1 MAKNL
6 DDVLFQ
12 AWLRYLKAETSPP
25 DGRAGEEDEL
35 PVNKPDRSNYRDIT
49 HEVPILFT
57 LDREK
62 EWASCLKQT
71 IFDCD
76 SVLDCWTE

>member
-1 MAKNL
+1 VKKDL
-6 DDVLFQ
+6 DSVLFQ
-12 AWLRYLKAETSPP
+12 AWLRYLKAETY
-25 DGRAGEEDEL
+25 EEDEL
-35 PVNKPDRSNYRDIT
+35 PVNKPDRSNYRDVS
-49 HEVPILFT
+49 HEVPVLFT

-71 IFDCD
+71 IFDCA